1 MRVKL
6 SCESCLIHCFRVGEL
21 KRIDVEL
28 AIVVYIS
35 LQSGSNNRSY
45 IT

>member
-1 MRVKL
+1 MRVERN
-6 SCESCLIHCFRVGEL
+6 CESCPIHCFRVGEL

-28 AIVVYIS
+28 AIGMYIS